1 MINFKLKKFRVAS
14 SRSANSS
21 LELLRAAGSSPN
33 MQAENPDEIGVIYGS
48 FRNAFWLYISPQD
61 EKLVWKKPLPATPIG
76 KHDKFPV
83 QHS

>member
-1 MINFKLKKFRVAS
+1 MQKILTKNLLLFRVAS

-61 EKLVWKKPLPATPIG
+61 EKLVWKKPLPVTPIG
-76 KHDKFPV
+76 KH
-83 QHS
+83 